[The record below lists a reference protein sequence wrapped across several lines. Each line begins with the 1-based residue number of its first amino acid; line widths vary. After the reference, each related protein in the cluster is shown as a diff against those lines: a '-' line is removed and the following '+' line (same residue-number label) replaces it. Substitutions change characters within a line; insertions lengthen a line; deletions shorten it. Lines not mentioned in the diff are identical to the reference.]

1 MTDHDNRSST
11 LPAIKSSLLAS
22 LVAASR
28 SSQATIAA
36 RAGISAAHL
45 SRIVHGQIRPTD
57 ETFQRIMT
65 ATGVPATVVAIAAI
79 IGPENLPIITRS
91 IFLQRL
97 AEELP
102 TRMVQDLGPD
112 IHDADPRWAQ
122 TIVDFVVRKTLE
134 NVERKRQVATN
145 FDLIL

>member
-1 MTDHDNRSST
+1 M
-11 LPAIKSSLLAS
+11 
-22 LVAASR
+22 
-28 SSQATIAA
+28 
-36 RAGISAAHL
+36 
-45 SRIVHGQIRPTD
+45 
-57 ETFQRIMT
+57 
-65 ATGVPATVVAIAAI
+65 
-79 IGPENLPIITRS
+79 
-91 IFLQRL
+91 QRL

-102 TRMVQDLGPD
+102 ARMVQDLGPD